1 MNIKIGDYRIKK
13 VDELNLVVEHYRAA
27 NLSKNPLIAAKQSHE
42 KKWHFVGYYDKVEN
56 ALNKIV
62 SHSLVNNE
70 EIKSANN
77 LIEKIEELREF
88 IRDAIPTK

>member
-13 VDELNLVVEHYRAA
+13 QDELNLIVEHYKAA

-42 KKWHFVGYYDKVEN
+42 KKWHFIAYCSTVEQ

-62 SHSLVNNE
+62 TYSLINE
-70 EIKSANN
+70 EIETANN
-77 LIEKIEELREF
+77 LIEKIKELRLS
-88 IRDAIPTK
+88 IKDAIPTK